1 MIFLAQYDI
10 LRTRILRLH
19 FGDCLQWNFNFI
31 ASDDPHSK
39 CVKCLGFS
47 HAREAVYGISKC
59 KFCENLR
66 LKTLRSRLEVL
77 EKESSVFPRRT
88 PEASA
93 ASRESA
99 TWGSD
104 VETEAMESEL
114 NSV

>member
-1 MIFLAQYDI
+1 MGFLNVNFVKISVSKPSALG
-10 LRTRILRLH
+10 LR
-19 FGDCLQWNFNFI
+19 CL
-31 ASDDPHSK
+31 K
-39 CVKCLGFS
+39 RS
-47 HAREAVYGISKC
+47 HPC
-59 KFCENLR
+59 
-66 LKTLRSRLEVL
+66 
-77 EKESSVFPRRT
+77 FPRRT